1 MRRNQKI
8 AGLILLFALAV
19 LCAVGVAGC
28 GPKTPSTTLQE
39 AKITSFE
46 VRRDS
51 DYVDED
57 HTLCLAVSAS
67 GACET
72 VELRIRL
79 DNPSALKVMSF
90 TVNGVEYGSEDFEAD
105 QSYSLLK
112 AEFTPTAATG
122 DYTVKLESF
131 TFKYGSQNRTKTVEN
146 FSVPVRI
153 SPYFTVS
160 LDYSES
166 GLAFREDEDG
176 NPAETVVEESIR
188 FMDYLR
194 LDDETVMNDPAQYGR
209 PGYDF
214 VGWFTEKTGGTQ
226 IVSGTEYEY
235 YTDLTLYARYVTPYK
250 TATIEGEDGTTSLRI
265 TGLTAYGQELATI
278 AIPATIDGVPVT
290 ELGKEAFVDA
300 KATSILSGENV
311 KRIGEQ
317 CFYENTY
324 LQSFGF
330 GNVETIEAYAF
341 YGATAMTNN
350 ITLPDT
356 LKSIGERAFQR
367 CGWDTRIGSARAE
380 KTLLIPAS
388 VASIGDRAFYAST
401 FETVYFA
408 DGSALTEESLGKE
421 IFRYCKSLTTVHTG
435 VAKFNISTGKPSES
449 GVAGLAYLSEE
460 MFTDCTALTSLTL
473 AEGLKE
479 TGLKALNGVN
489 ALTSLTF
496 PESLRVI
503 GESSFLG
510 LKSLTSVSWNGDSRL
525 TTLGKYA
532 FWSCSSLKEITIP
545 SVNLTTYGL
554 QPFYGCS
561 SLVAVYLSAPG
572 ATMADGGTVDKQH
585 ANGSLKIFVPK
596 ASLAY
601 YRANWKAGESVIPG
615 MAALP
620 NRIFA
625 TEDIVTSED
634 ASGTRFL
641 MEQNDTGWTVHYVFS
656 DSASVTIPSIVR
668 VGTEARTVTAIGAYV
683 VKDNVTR
690 VVLPSTLE
698 TVGKY
703 AFEGIKTLSSINWSD
718 LTVLRTIESNA
729 FQGTAVTSYRN
740 YSATLESIGSMAFYL
755 CGALETAMIDTVS
768 DAAPE
773 FTIGNQ
779 AFAVCSALREV
790 SIGKKVK
797 EIGRQAFYSDPSL
810 VKVTVLKAVAPTIYS
825 VGYPF
830 DTDNTSLR
838 IYVNGGVT
846 LENYKTN
853 WKIYSDKIFAIE
865 S

>member
-1 MRRNQKI
+1 M
-8 AGLILLFALAV
+8 
-19 LCAVGVAGC
+19 
-28 GPKTPSTTLQE
+28 
-39 AKITSFE
+39 
-46 VRRDS
+46 
-51 DYVDED
+51 
-57 HTLCLAVSAS
+57 
-67 GACET
+67 
-72 VELRIRL
+72 
-79 DNPSALKVMSF
+79 
-90 TVNGVEYGSEDFEAD
+90 
-105 QSYSLLK
+105 
-112 AEFTPTAATG
+112 
-122 DYTVKLESF
+122 
-131 TFKYGSQNRTKTVEN
+131 
-146 FSVPVRI
+146 
-153 SPYFTVS
+153 
-160 LDYSES
+160 
-166 GLAFREDEDG
+166 
-176 NPAETVVEESIR
+176 
-188 FMDYLR
+188 
-194 LDDETVMNDPAQYGR
+194 
-209 PGYDF
+209 
-214 VGWFTEKTGGTQ
+214 
-226 IVSGTEYEY
+226 
-235 YTDLTLYARYVTPYK
+235 
-250 TATIEGEDGTTSLRI
+250 
-265 TGLTAYGQELATI
+265 
-278 AIPATIDGVPVT
+278 
-290 ELGKEAFVDA
+290 
-300 KATSILSGENV
+300 
-311 KRIGEQ
+311 
-317 CFYENTY
+317 
-324 LQSFGF
+324 
-330 GNVETIEAYAF
+330 
-341 YGATAMTNN
+341 
-350 ITLPDT
+350 
-356 LKSIGERAFQR
+356 
-367 CGWDTRIGSARAE
+367 
-380 KTLLIPAS
+380 
-388 VASIGDRAFYAST
+388 
-401 FETVYFA
+401 
-408 DGSALTEESLGKE
+408 
-421 IFRYCKSLTTVHTG
+421 
-435 VAKFNISTGKPSES
+435 FN
-449 GVAGLAYLSEE
+449 
-460 MFTDCTALTSLTL
+460 DCTALTSLTL

-510 LKSLTSVSWNGDSRL
+510 LKSLTSVSWIGDSRL

-572 ATMADGGTVDKQH
+572 ATMADGGKVDKQF

-596 ASLAY
+596 ASLAHY
-601 YRANWKAGESVIPG
+601 TANWKPENQSAPD
-615 MAALP
+615 
-620 NRIFA
+620 RIFA

-634 ASGTRFL
+634 SVGTRYL
-641 MEQNDTGWTVHYVFS
+641 MKKNISGTGWTVHYVFS

-668 VGTEARTVTAIGAYV
+668 VGTEARTVTAVGAYV

-703 AFEGIKTLSSINWSD
+703 AFEGIKTLSSVNWSD
-718 LTVLRTIESNA
+718 LTVLRTIGSNA